1 MRVLVI
7 GASGAIGGRLVPQ
20 LVERGHDVIGTS
32 RSAEKAERLRS
43 LGAQGVV
50 LDVLDAQAVRNTV
63 QAVGPDAIAYQATAL
78 AGLSDFNNFDRSFA
92 ETNRLRTEGT
102 DNVLAAARAARVP
115 RVVAQSAA
123 AHRYAR
129 EGGAVKSEDDPL
141 DRKPPA
147 EMRETLEALT
157 YLDQAVTGAG
167 GIALRY
173 GVFYGDPVDPVGNA
187 VSAGQWPIVGNGGGV
202 WSFIHLEDAAAA
214 TVLALEHDGPAIYN
228 VVDDEPVTAAFWLT
242 ELAKILDAQPPQR
255 VSPEQARDFAGE
267 TSVVISTESRGASN
281 AKSKRELGWTLRYPT
296 WRQGFAAVYAGR
308 EPLRGAA

>member
-1 MRVLVI
+1 MRVFVV
-7 GASGAIGGRLVPQ
+7 GASGAIGSRLVPQ
-20 LVERGHDVIGTS
+20 LVERGHDLIGTS
-32 RSAEKAERLRS
+32 RSAEKAERLGG
-43 LGAQGVV
+43 LGAKSVV
-50 LDVLDAQAVRNTV
+50 LDVFDAGALREAVAAA
-63 QAVGPDAIAYQATAL
+63 QPDAIVYQATAL
-78 AGLSDFNNFDRSFA
+78 DGLSDFNNFDRSFA

-129 EGGAVKSEDDPL
+129 EGGAVKNEDDLL
-141 DRKPPA
+141 DPTPPP
-147 EMRETLEALT
+147 EMRETLEALA
-157 YLDQAVTGAG
+157 YLDEAVTGAG
-167 GIALRY
+167 GVALRY
-173 GVFYGDPVDPVGNA
+173 GVFYGNPVDPVGNA

-228 VVDDEPVTAAFWLT
+228 VVDDEPVTAAVWLA
-242 ELAKILDAQPPQR
+242 ELAKILDATPPQR
-255 VSPEQARDFAGE
+255 VSSEQARDFAGE

-281 AKSKRELGWTLRYPT
+281 TKAKRELGWTLRYPT